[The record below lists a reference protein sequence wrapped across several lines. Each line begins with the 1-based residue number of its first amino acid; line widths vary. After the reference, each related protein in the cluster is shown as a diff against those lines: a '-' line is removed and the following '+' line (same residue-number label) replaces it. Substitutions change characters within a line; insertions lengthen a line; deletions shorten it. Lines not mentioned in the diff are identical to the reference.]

1 MGKMEVQGGNG
12 ALSGHPGTAAAEAGW
27 AEAAKC
33 EVPAGGVR
41 APHTGLRS
49 PFPGNTES
57 KLVRHLLTLE
67 AGDFPRVFWA
77 RKPPTTLTPHLQNPS
92 SQPCCQGEEGR
103 GDERPTVA
111 CRNLL
116 VGNLEEGATPLP
128 LSLQLSLVQGS
139 ARVWEDLTL
148 ETAAGRALL
157 ALGAPGVGPEVLR

>member
-41 APHTGLRS
+41 APHAGLRS

-57 KLVRHLLTLE
+57 KRVRHLLTLE

-92 SQPCCQGEEGR
+92 SQPCCQGE
-103 GDERPTVA
+103 DA
-111 CRNLL
+111 MY
-116 VGNLEEGATPLP
+116 
-128 LSLQLSLVQGS
+128 Q
-139 ARVWEDLTL
+139 TL
-148 ETAAGRALL
+148 GWMLRAEI
-157 ALGAPGVGPEVLR
+157 AE